1 MKWIDFV
8 MELDAIRSR
17 IRAECPLKEDIPEGH
32 VILDTL
38 LEMLTVASVP
48 RHPAPPPMI
57 IDPAVDDDGLAACAP
72 EPQKGMWVDRGN
84 GEGRV
89 MVMPRETKHIVRKP
103 VLEEVF
109 DEKEL
114 GK

>member
-1 MKWIDFV
+1 
-8 MELDAIRSR
+8 
-17 IRAECPLKEDIPEGH
+17 
-32 VILDTL
+32 
-38 LEMLTVASVP
+38 
-48 RHPAPPPMI
+48 
-57 IDPAVDDDGLAACAP
+57 
-72 EPQKGMWVDRGN
+72 VDRGN